1 MLRLLPLFLLCAN
14 ALGSEPLGFT
24 STPLGTAETPLILRT
39 FVPDPGLDPAV
50 FANHGKAAPSPK
62 YNPGKGTDVKG
73 EYEMLKLIPAAIA
86 VNHGPALSYV
96 FDTTECRVLYA
107 WQGGFL
113 DMYPYWG
120 DQKDGQRRSF
130 DYQPRLLGNLFYLA
144 KPVKTERP
152 TFIGYDLSSEGVPT
166 FLYKLGETTYAQTI
180 TPSATPLSYQAT
192 TASGDQ
198 TTSQTITG
206 TILSR
211 HQGYDRTLKIDQPNA
226 KAGEQVYLA
235 YGCIACHSAD
245 GSLGHGPSLG
255 GLFGKKRAIE
265 GSDELVT
272 ADAAYIRES
281 ILSPNAKT
289 AKGFPPNYM
298 PPYQLND
305 KELESVTL
313 FMQSLSEEASP
324 E

>member
-130 DYQPRLLGNLFYLA
+130 DYQSKWTYGSKAENE
-144 KPVKTERP
+144 KDNPVT
-152 TFIGYDLSSEGVPT
+152 DLRKIAPD
-166 FLYKLGETTYAQTI
+166 TI
-180 TPSATPLSYQAT
+180 EVEL
-192 TASGDQ
+192 
-198 TTSQTITG
+198 
-206 TILSR
+206 
-211 HQGYDRTLKIDQPNA
+211 
-226 KAGEQVYLA
+226 
-235 YGCIACHSAD
+235 D
-245 GSLGHGPSLG
+245 GFAPG
-255 GLFGKKRAIE
+255 R
-265 GSDELVT
+265 V
-272 ADAAYIRES
+272 
-281 ILSPNAKT
+281 
-289 AKGFPPNYM
+289 
-298 PPYQLND
+298 YQLNIPKLKSD
-305 KELESVTL
+305 QGEKVQNQL
-313 FMQSLSEEASP
+313 FYYTANEIP
-324 E
+324 GKV